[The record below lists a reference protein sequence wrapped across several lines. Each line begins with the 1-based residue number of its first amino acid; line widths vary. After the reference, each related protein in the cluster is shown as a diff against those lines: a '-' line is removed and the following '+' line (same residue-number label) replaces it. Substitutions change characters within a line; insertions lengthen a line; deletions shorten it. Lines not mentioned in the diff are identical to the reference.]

1 MTAEGW
7 VISEPKVVE
16 FLGDFLLEEE
26 GFEGFLLLEE
36 GFATPLFF
44 LCL

>member
-1 MTAEGW
+1 MRAEGW
-7 VISEPKVVE
+7 VISEPEVAA

-26 GFEGFLLLEE
+26 GLEGFLLLEE

-44 LCL
+44 LCR